1 MRWEKINSKEW
12 KIFQKLI
19 LIKIIQDFNN
29 KKFKKVSCPWWK
41 RELYFPWISVRLLM
55 MWLRK
60 QTEETKKKSS
70 SREKPKIK
78 AIQKIMLL
86 SFIYVCSFHS
96 MLPLSFF
103 FLIIISH
110 SYNNVRQ
117 MMLMRYIQSII
128 SNLMHEKYL
137 WLHLIW
143 SSFIF
148 SVPYVQQLL

>member
-1 MRWEKINSKEW
+1 MKTRIIFSMDLGQIAHDVTSKT
-12 KIFQKLI
+12 
-19 LIKIIQDFNN
+19 DRRN
-29 KKFKKVSCPWWK
+29 KKRVQAE
-41 RELYFPWISVRLLM
+41 RN
-55 MWLRK
+55 
-60 QTEETKKKSS
+60 Q
-70 SREKPKIK
+70 KIK

-137 WLHLIW
+137 CLHLI
-143 SSFIF
+143 FF
-148 SVPYVQQLL
+148 SLFRMCNNYCKKIPN